1 MTETATTE
9 IRLPDDRPPA
19 WANSLMTWALTTPVV
34 QSMVGSAVALLTF
47 TGRRSGKVYTIPV
60 SYLREGDVVTII
72 TKRLRKWWHNFEQP
86 AEVELRL
93 GGHTHRG
100 KAEIRGSDNDV
111 LEFMMDYL
119 NKRPVD
125 TKAYG
130 LGKEITR
137 EKVAAIVP
145 HFVLISIEVS
155 P

>member
-1 MTETATTE
+1 MTEDATTE

-19 WANSLMTWALTTPVV
+19 WANSLMKWALTTPVI

-60 SYLREGDVVTII
+60 SYLRDGDVVTVV
-72 TKRLRKWWHNFEQP
+72 TKRQRTWWHNFEQP

-93 GGHTHRG
+93 GGHIYRG
-100 KAEIRGSDNDV
+100 MAEIQTSDRDT
-111 LEFMMDYL
+111 LEFMIDYL

-125 TKAYG
+125 AKAYG

-145 HFVLISIEVS
+145 HIVLISIEVS